1 MAHMDEHMSE
11 SLDSSAITLHEVY
24 ASLVR
29 AGFTEDQAFQ
39 LIMIQWQ
46 ETVVE

>member
-1 MAHMDEHMSE
+1 MSE